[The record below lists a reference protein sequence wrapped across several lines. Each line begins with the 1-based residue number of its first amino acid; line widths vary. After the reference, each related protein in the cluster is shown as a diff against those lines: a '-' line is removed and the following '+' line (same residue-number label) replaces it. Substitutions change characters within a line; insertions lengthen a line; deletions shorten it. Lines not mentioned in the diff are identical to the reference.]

1 MCSCIASHAAVAQR
15 SRLPTAVHV
24 AGTAQP
30 MQAAFQ
36 SARITITHQQ
46 NFISW

>member
-1 MCSCIASHAAVAQR
+1 MFMHCLTCRGGAAVAVANR
-15 SRLPTAVHV
+15 AVHV

-36 SARITITHQQ
+36 SARITITHQ
-46 NFISW
+46 